1 MQIIKNNPYRTI
13 GLLAGASLKDQTRQ
27 ANRLKQYVEAE
38 QEVTDDFSFPVL
50 GNIYRTINSI
60 GDAVSKLN
68 LNNDRINAALF
79 WFYNGSHI
87 DEASFDSLKDNNLQ
101 EAVNIWERRTA
112 SGEISHNNHS
122 AFLNLSTIKLLSA
135 FNNGTINPAI
145 LEEGITLKLKFIES
159 DFLHEFR
166 AKIADETYR
175 VNKNELELYFLNQ
188 VQTEV
193 EKSSGLSPQKLL
205 EIINKQSFS
214 AKEEFL
220 SKFIQKPI
228 EQIQRMIE
236 ASKAKI
242 KTKKDVIIAGETLY
256 KEARPLLETLKSA
269 IGTSNIKFQT
279 VCDKASDE
287 ILQCG
292 IQLFNDYRD
301 NDNYDPAP
309 PAMEL
314 LKKAKL
320 LAVGKVAKQRYEDN
334 SQSLQEWIDDKPN
347 RDIEKKVGKDIEFIV
362 EQLNLAAS
370 TLKNKGEYPEG
381 YNDPYSKLPLHEQPH
396 NRRLA
401 KSKQHAPFEVH
412 VSAATWATRD
422 PLGRNPNNANFFR
435 LAKDI
440 VEESKLKLEN
450 IKNTLGSTNEI
461 YLKLSNDLASIA
473 LACLIEYV
481 NNSGNPTLGISPSV
495 GEHQIKAMNAIG
507 ELEMDMTLRKR
518 YNEQKQSLLRLQQSV
533 QSRSSGKPTGGGGC
547 YIATM
552 AYGDYDHPQVMIL
565 RGFRDGVL
573 DKSAIGKSFIK
584 FYYKFSPCLV
594 EILKN
599 HKGINVL
606 IRKALDQ
613 FIKLIRR

>member
-1 MQIIKNNPYRTI
+1 MQVIKNNPYRTI
-13 GLLAGASLKDQTRQ
+13 GLLAGTSLKDQTRQ

-38 QEVTDDFSFPVL
+38 QEVSDDFSFPVF
-50 GNIYRTINSI
+50 GNVNRTINSI

-68 LNNDRINAALF
+68 LNNDRMNAALF

-101 EAVNIWERRTA
+101 EAINIWERRTA
-112 SGEISHNNHS
+112 SGEVSHSNHS
-122 AFLNLSTIKLLSA
+122 AFQNLSTLKLISA
-135 FNNGTINPAI
+135 FNNGAINPET
-145 LEEGITLKLKFIES
+145 LEEGISLKLKFLES
-159 DFLHEFR
+159 DFVNEFKE
-166 AKIADETYR
+166 KIADETYR
-175 VNKNELELYFLNQ
+175 TNKNELELYFLNQ
-188 VQTEV
+188 VQAEV
-193 EKSSGLSPQKLL
+193 EKSNGLSSQKLL
-205 EIINKQSFS
+205 ELINKQSFS

-228 EQIQRMIE
+228 EQIERMIE
-236 ASKAKI
+236 ASRAKR
-242 KTKKDVIIAGETLY
+242 KTKKDVIIAGDTLY

-269 IGTSNIKFQT
+269 IGTSNLKFQT
-279 VCDKASDE
+279 ICDKVSDE

-301 NDNYDPAP
+301 NEGYDPGP
-309 PAMEL
+309 PALEL

-320 LAVGKVAKQRYEDN
+320 LAVGKVAKQRYEEN
-334 SQSLQEWIDDKPN
+334 SQNLQEWIDDKPN

-370 TLKNKGEYPEG
+370 TLKNNGEYPEG

-401 KSKQHAPFEVH
+401 KQKQNSPFELD
-412 VSAATWATRD
+412 SPLSMWANRD
-422 PLGRNPNNANFFR
+422 PLGRNPNNVNFFR
-435 LAKDI
+435 LARDM
-440 VEESKLKLEN
+440 VQESKPKLEN
-450 IKNTLGSTNEI
+450 IKNTLGNTNEI
-461 YLKLSNDLASIA
+461 YQKLSNDLASLA

-481 NNSGNPTLGISPSV
+481 NKSGNPNLGIAPSI
-495 GEHQIKAMNAIG
+495 GEHQINAMNAIG
-507 ELEMDMTLRKR
+507 ELEMDITLRKR
-518 YNEQKQSLLRLQQSV
+518 YNEQKQSLLRLQQGV
-533 QSRSSGKPTGGGGC
+533 QSRSSGKSTGGGC

-565 RGFRDGVL
+565 RNFRDNVL
-573 DKSAIGKSFIK
+573 DKSAIGRLFIN
-584 FYYKFSPCLV
+584 FYYKVSPCLV

-599 HKGINVL
+599 HNGINIL
-606 IRKALDQ
+606 IRKTLDQ